1 MNRSEAEFLKYLQYE
16 RNYSV
21 YTIKNYKEDV
31 DTFNSFLAIENVDQN
46 KITHQFIR
54 DYMQSRYEKGDSK
67 RTLARRISALRHYY
81 KFLVR
86 KKYADENPFLTL
98 APIKKNVKYPEAL
111 YYSQIE
117 KLFDANSSR
126 TDKLASRDQALLDL
140 LYSSGMR
147 VSEITNLKTI
157 DIDFP
162 SKTIKVFGKGKKE
175 RLVPFSDT
183 AKKAMINY
191 AKTLREELQKDLSRE
206 GKTNYFFLNN
216 KGKELT
222 PRGVEYIL
230 KAIEKKNGIDV
241 GLHPH
246 LLRHSF
252 ATHLLEAGADLRT
265 IQILLGHSS
274 INTTQVYTNVT
285 KQTLKKQY
293 EEHFPRANK
302 NK

>member
-54 DYMQSRYEKGDSK
+54 DYMQNRYEKGDSK

-126 TDKLASRDQALLDL
+126 TDKLASRDQALLEL

-206 GKTNYFFLNN
+206 EKTNYFFLNN

-222 PRGVEYIL
+222 PRGIEYIL